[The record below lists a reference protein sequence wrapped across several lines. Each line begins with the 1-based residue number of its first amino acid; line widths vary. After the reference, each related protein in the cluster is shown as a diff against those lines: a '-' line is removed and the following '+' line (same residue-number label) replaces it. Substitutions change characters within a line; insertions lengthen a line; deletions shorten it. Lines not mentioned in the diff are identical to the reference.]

1 MVDMATGNQML
12 SDLHSKPQRRHGSSN
27 SWSPLLVLGGSVVA
41 SVALIGACMAM
52 IAPDAQV
59 PAAPATLAASR

>member
-12 SDLHSKPQRRHGSSN
+12 SDLHSKPHRRHGSPN
-27 SWSPLLVLGGSVVA
+27 SWSPLLVLGASVVA

-52 IAPDAQV
+52 IAPDAQL

>member
-1 MVDMATGNQML
+1 MP
-12 SDLHSKPQRRHGSSN
+12 SDLASKSHRRHDSSN
-27 SWSPLLVLGGSVVA
+27 SWSPLLVLGASVVA

-59 PAAPATLAASR
+59 PAPATLAASR